1 MHHEPWLT
9 AFFNDRLAGI
19 GNTINGWAGRAP
31 QDRPWETFIV
41 MELLVALIIVILF
54 AVLRP
59 KLSMEKPGKLQHL
72 FEEMYDFL
80 HKEAHDNIGHHSSQ
94 YVPLLGAIFV
104 FILFANLLG
113 VIPTFESPTMFPA
126 VPLGI
131 ALVSFLFYNAMGVKE
146 QGGKY
151 FAQFLGPIPALA
163 PLMIPIEIVT
173 SIMLSNIHYLLRKT
187 ATHDKVIEKLKM
199 LLKII
204 DVIITDK
211 KAVED
216 ALDSEF
222 KDFEDALQNFSA
234 QNTNEI
240 KIIITRNT
248 KDYKTSKLSIM
259 NPETYLKT
267 IQ

>member
-1 MHHEPWLT
+1 
-9 AFFNDRLAGI
+9 
-19 GNTINGWAGRAP
+19 
-31 QDRPWETFIV
+31 
-41 MELLVALIIVILF
+41 
-54 AVLRP
+54 
-59 KLSMEKPGKLQHL
+59 MEKVLIDTDL
-72 FEEMYDFL
+72 ILDFFFDR
-80 HKEAHDNIGHHSSQ
+80 KPFSDNSAKILS
-94 YVPLLGAIFV
+94 LCENGAIKGF
-104 FILFANLLG
+104 
-113 VIPTFESPTMFPA
+113 
-126 VPLGI
+126 
-131 ALVSFLFYNAMGVKE
+131 
-146 QGGKY
+146 
-151 FAQFLGPIPALA
+151 
-163 PLMIPIEIVT
+163 VT
-173 SIMLSNIHYLLRKT
+173 SIMLSNIYYLLRKT
-187 ATHDKVIEKLKM
+187 ATHDKVIKKLKM

-216 ALDSEF
+216 ALNSEF